1 MDTNNMTLNQTATP
15 DTISS
20 NKNYAHKIKEF
31 FITLSSNK
39 AALLGLIIIL
49 LLIFVAVFGK
59 FLMPYDPY
67 TGELSQSLQSPS
79 AAHLFGTDE
88 QGRDIFSRVIDG
100 TAISLR
106 VGVIAVLIALSIGTV
121 VGAICGYFGG
131 KIDMF
136 LMRIMDIILAF
147 PSMLLAIAFMSALGR
162 GIDKAVIAI
171 SIVTIP
177 EYARIVRGCVL
188 SLVIAISIVT
198 IPEYARIVRGC
209 VLSLRESEYV
219 EAAKVIGNND
229 FTIIFK
235 HILPNILSPI
245 IVRATLG
252 ISSAILDTAALG
264 FLGLGVQPPLA
275 EWGTMLGSGR
285 NYFNNAPFLI
295 IFPGLAITIT
305 VLAFNLLGDGLR
317 DALDPKKNA

>member
-1 MDTNNMTLNQTATP
+1 MNTDNVMLPNVN
-15 DTISS
+15 SS
-20 NKNYAHKIKEF
+20 KNTSIKRNYLQKAKDF
-31 FITLSSNK
+31 FSALISNK

-49 LLIFVAVFGK
+49 ILIFVALFGK

-79 AAHLFGTDE
+79 AAHFFGTDE

-100 TAISLR
+100 TSVSLR
-106 VGVIAVLIALSIGTV
+106 VGVIAVAISLSIGTFF
-121 VGAICGYFGG
+121 GAMCGYFGG
-131 KIDMF
+131 KIDMI

-147 PSMLLAIAFMSALGR
+147 PSMLLAIAFMSALGK

-188 SLVIAISIVT
+188 SLK
-198 IPEYARIVRGC
+198 
-209 VLSLRESEYV
+209 ESEYV

-285 NYFNNAPFLI
+285 NYFNNAPFI
-295 IFPGLAITIT
+295 ILFPGLAITIT

-317 DALDPKKNA
+317 DALDPNKNA

>member
-1 MDTNNMTLNQTATP
+1 MDTDNMILNPSAV
-15 DTISS
+15 S
-20 NKNYAHKIKEF
+20 KHKSGKKTYTEKFKEF
-31 FITLSSNK
+31 FSALSSNK

-49 LLIFVAVFGK
+49 ILIFVAIFGK

-67 TGELSQSLQSPS
+67 TGELADSLKTPS
-79 AAHLFGTDE
+79 ALHFFGTDE

-106 VGVIAVLIALSIGTV
+106 VGVIAVMIALSIGTI
-121 VGAICGYFGG
+121 VGAVCGYFGG

-147 PSMLLAIAFMSALGR
+147 PSMLLAIAFMSALGK
-162 GIDKAVIAI
+162 GIDKA
-171 SIVTIP
+171 
-177 EYARIVRGCVL
+177 
-188 SLVIAISIVT
+188 VIAISIVT

-275 EWGTMLGSGR
+275 EWGTMLGAGR
-285 NYFNNAPFLI
+285 NYFNNAPHLI
-295 IFPGLAITIT
+295 IFPGIAITIT